1 MRLIRNASQT
11 PDGTILESK
20 HRHDYRSHNDA
31 NGKTYVIDGG
41 LDYVRA
47 TVHNDQISLALYD
60 TEPHSIQAQY
70 LTWGSFGIRGDQPRS
85 DIRIA
90 DMETSHLEA
99 VLRECSPTAVLKN
112 CMTKELECRQD
123 IHRTTAA
130 EVFGVENDE
139 VTADQRRSAKAI
151 NFGLIHGMEIKK

>member
-1 MRLIRNASQT
+1 MQLIRNAIQT

-20 HRHDYRSHNDA
+20 HRHDYRSHKDA
-31 NGKTYVIDGG
+31 NGKIYVVDGG

-70 LTWGSFGIRGDQPRS
+70 LTWGTFGIRGDQPRR

-90 DMETSHLEA
+90 DMETAHLE
-99 VLRECSPTAVLKN
+99 VILKECHPTPVIRN
-112 CMTKELECRQD
+112 CMTKELELRND
-123 IHRTTAA
+123 TT
-130 EVFGVENDE
+130 V
-139 VTADQRRSAKAI
+139 
-151 NFGLIHGMEIKK
+151 

>member
-1 MRLIRNASQT
+1 MRLIRNAIQT

-70 LTWGSFGIRGDQPRS
+70 LTWGSFGIRGDQPRR

-90 DMETSHLEA
+90 EMETSHLEA
-99 VLRECSPTAVLKN
+99 VLRECHPNPVLKN
-112 CMTKELECRQD
+112 CMTKELETRND
-123 IHRTTAA
+123 TT
-130 EVFGVENDE
+130 V
-139 VTADQRRSAKAI
+139 
-151 NFGLIHGMEIKK
+151 